1 MMEDIMEDD
10 QRTMKDLCRNAVD
23 VLSAVNLSG
32 IVHAFSRDIS
42 RLRVLLKDEPQ
53 FGTAMVNAHP
63 ICVLYSTVITDLTH
77 SDDTGAFSRSYR
89 WAQDQLIAIME
100 W

>member
-42 RLRVLLKDEPQ
+42 RLRVLLDKEPG
-53 FGTAMVNAHP
+53 FSTEVLNSHP
-63 ICVLYSTVITDLTH
+63 ICVLYASQITELTH
-77 SDDTGAFSRSYR
+77 SESGARFSNAYA
-89 WAQDQLIAIME
+89 WCKEIAE
-100 W
+100 EKK